1 MKNFRKIAEARKGEE
16 FKETD
21 LTMGQTAIEF
31 EDANEVELGHFLP
44 ASRITGKTLAIRDQ
58 FNMVPMMTQ
67 KQRMGLKLV

>member
-1 MKNFRKIAEARKGEE
+1 
-16 FKETD
+16 
-21 LTMGQTAIEF
+21 MGQTAIEF

-58 FNMVPMMTQ
+58 FNMVPVMTQ